1 MPLAPPQISRL
12 RKQVDADYRRL
23 LNEVSAELEASGN
36 QQYAELVNRDPADPG
51 DASVADLLANLS
63 LSEID
68 RHIAEIRDIDE
79 ARSRMNDGTYG
90 VCIDCGQEIAFERLL
105 AYPTAK
111 RCLPCQQLH
120 ERTYAGE
127 GTPTL

>member
-1 MPLAPPQISRL
+1 MPLSPQQLSRL
-12 RKQVDADYRRL
+12 EQELDKNYSRL
-23 LNEVSAELEASGN
+23 LDEVRDELAASGN
-36 QQYAELVNRDPADPG
+36 QQYAELVNREPADAG

-68 RHIAEIRDIDE
+68 RHIREMRDIEAADGRIRDG
-79 ARSRMNDGTYG
+79 SYGTC
-90 VCIDCGQEIAFERLL
+90 VDCGREIGFERLM

-120 ERTYAGE
+120 ERTYAGQ